1 MLQQIVVDPIRSR
14 CTGFG
19 LHDWPPQISQAERLN
34 VNFSVVRGE
43 VNFDLLF
50 LLFYG
55 LECSTVVGRG
65 GVVCKCCCMFISHI
79 FRLVMVV
86 PFFPFRYC
94 LGGQIL
100 LPDIFPTLSHACL
113 MGVSADSFETY
124 FAHDLRFFWLKSRQ
138 ACACDFLKAVW
149 VSPLNSRLR
158 RTLLSRAHL
167 AFRASRHSPSNQG
180 FDFLGMVVALG
191 MLSFAAL
198 VMCSTKECK
207 GSPSSRM
214 SSVILTKHRS
224 SNSSQS
230 ALENTQWEGSQ
241 LGCVSDT
248 GGRIEV
254 SMG

>member
-1 MLQQIVVDPIRSR
+1 
-14 CTGFG
+14 
-19 LHDWPPQISQAERLN
+19 
-34 VNFSVVRGE
+34 
-43 VNFDLLF
+43 
-50 LLFYG
+50 
-55 LECSTVVGRG
+55 
-65 GVVCKCCCMFISHI
+65 
-79 FRLVMVV
+79 MVV

-94 LGGQIL
+94 LEGQIF
-100 LPDIFPTLSHACL
+100 LPDIFLTLSHTCL

-124 FAHDLRFFWLKSRQ
+124 SAHDLRFFWLKSRR
-138 ACACDFLKAVW
+138 ACACDFLNADRL
-149 VSPLNSRLR
+149 SPLNSRLC
-158 RTLLSRAHL
+158 RTLLSRARL
-167 AFRASRHSPSNQG
+167 AFRASRHSSSNQG

-198 VMCSTKECK
+198 VMCSTKDCK

-214 SSVILTKHRS
+214 SSVILSKHRS

-241 LGCVSDT
+241 PGCVSAT